1 MALPMLTKPFDFT
14 VVRIILGLFIHSFRE
29 YLLSA
34 NYVSDTL
41 LGTGETAIVL
51 PSGSFQFRVLER
63 HQTDAQI
70 YSYFQVW

>member
-1 MALPMLTKPFDFT
+1 MALRILTKPFNFT
-14 VVRIILGLFIHSFRE
+14 VVRIILGVFIHSLSE

-51 PSGSFQFRVLER
+51 TSGSFQFRVLER